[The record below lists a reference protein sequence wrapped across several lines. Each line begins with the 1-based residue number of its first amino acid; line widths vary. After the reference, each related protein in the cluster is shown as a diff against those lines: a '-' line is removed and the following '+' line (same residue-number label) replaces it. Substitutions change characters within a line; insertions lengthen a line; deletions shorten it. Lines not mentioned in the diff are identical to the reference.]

1 MVVEN
6 HSVSKQ
12 YLYIVLLV
20 IIVFLL
26 LGCSNVRMACTMNN
40 DKAFTKEGKEIAST
54 IPDKAKDCVNNPTV
68 IVFKEF

>member
-40 DKAFTKEGKEIAST
+40 DKAFTKEGKEITPT